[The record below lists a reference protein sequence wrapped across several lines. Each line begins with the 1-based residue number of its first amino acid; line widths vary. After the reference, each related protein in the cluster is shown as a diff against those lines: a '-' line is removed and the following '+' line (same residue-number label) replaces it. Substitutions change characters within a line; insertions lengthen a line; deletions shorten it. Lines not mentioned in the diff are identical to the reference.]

1 MVYSSDMERPHEQ
14 NRRAWD
20 ERALTGAQYATPATA
35 EDFRHPLA
43 VVDQCGWLGGDVTG
57 KRLLCLAAGGGRHSA
72 LFASAGAHVTV
83 VDISPRLLDLD
94 RQIAA
99 QRGLNIRIIEASMDD
114 LSALADAS
122 FDLVVQPV
130 STCYVPDVIPVYRE
144 VARVLVPGG
153 VYVSQHKQPVSLQA
167 SLIPTGGSYLLNET
181 YVRKGPLPPVIQNH
195 QHREV
200 GTVEYLHRWEDLIGG
215 LCKAGFVLEDLAEP
229 RHANPQA
236 EAGTAGHRACFVP
249 PFVKLK
255 ARRTSTT
262 SNPQPR
268 LILAR

>member
-1 MVYSSDMERPHEQ
+1 MQRPHDQ

-35 EDFRHPLA
+35 EEFQNPLA

-72 LFASAGAHVTV
+72 LFASAGAVVTV

-94 RQIAA
+94 RQVAA
-99 QRGLNIRIIEASMDD
+99 EHGLNIRIVEASMDD
-114 LSALADAS
+114 LSALGDAS

-130 STCYVPDVIPVYRE
+130 STCYVPDIHPVYRE
-144 VARVLVPGG
+144 VARVLVAGG

-167 SLIPTGGSYLLNET
+167 DHIPTGRGYLLNET
-181 YVRKGPLPPVIQNH
+181 YVRNSPLPQVLQNH
-195 QHREV
+195 QHREA

-215 LCKAGFVLEDLAEP
+215 LCRAGFMVEDLAEP
-229 RHANPQA
+229 RHANLQA
-236 EAGTAGHRACFVP
+236 EPGTSAHRACYVP
-249 PFVKLK
+249 PFVKIK
-255 ARRTSTT
+255 ARRTQAPSKTQ
-262 SNPQPR
+262 SR
-268 LILAR
+268 LILTR